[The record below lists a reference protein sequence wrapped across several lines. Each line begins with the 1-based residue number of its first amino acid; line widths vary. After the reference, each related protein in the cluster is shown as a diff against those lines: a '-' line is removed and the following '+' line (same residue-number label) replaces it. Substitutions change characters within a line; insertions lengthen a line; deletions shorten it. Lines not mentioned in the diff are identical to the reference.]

1 MGIILRHDKQ
11 VSRRK
16 QYVLIGERHI
26 GPIKPT
32 KDGSIKREIHTK
44 KKEAYDWRLGVRNR
58 GPDLEKLI

>member
-1 MGIILRHDKQ
+1 M
-11 VSRRK
+11 
-16 QYVLIGERHI
+16 IGERHI